1 MAVLAELGNHHA
13 RTSAFF
19 VGKRSDIGFEL
30 VPIFHRVS
38 VVVAMVVGSG
48 VNAGHFLGIG
58 AVTAEYDF

>member
-1 MAVLAELGNHHA
+1 MAVLAEFGDHHTRA
-13 RTSAFF
+13 ATFF
-19 VGKRSDIGFEL
+19 VGKRSDVGFEL

-38 VVVAMVVGSG
+38 VVVAVVVGSG